1 MDKVKVGIPRAI
13 HYYYSGIFWK
23 YFFKKCNIDVI
34 YSSKTTKEI
43 LEIGKS
49 LAPDEMCLSMKIY
62 LGHIAVLEDK
72 CDYILIPR
80 IDRFDNYNQTCT
92 NFLAI
97 YDLARH
103 YFKTPILN
111 YNIDNQ
117 NELLDGLLEIGPF
130 LHLSKIKIIEAYEY
144 ACRKEK
150 EWRKRKS
157 EEQLK
162 ILKSK
167 NKKVLIVSHAYNI
180 HDEFIGSTIEKLL
193 DQNKVKIVYSDYFL
207 PEETSKLSKNL
218 SKNLYWKYSKESI
231 GAIPLCE
238 KVNGIIFLS
247 TFPCGLDSLVHE
259 LVIRKIEK
267 PYLNLVID
275 DLSSIIGIETRI
287 ESFVDLLEQS

>member
-1 MDKVKVGIPRAI
+1 MDKVKIGIPRGI

-34 YSSKTTKEI
+34 YSSKTTHEI

-49 LAPDEMCLSMKIY
+49 LAPDEMCLSMKVY
-62 LGHIAVLEDK
+62 LGHISSLEGK

-97 YDLARH
+97 YDLANH
-103 YFKTPILN
+103 YFKTPLLN
-111 YNIDNQ
+111 YNIDNK
-117 NELLDGLLEIGPF
+117 NHLLDGLIEIGEV
-130 LHLSKIKIIEAYEY
+130 LHLSKMKVIEAYEY
-144 ACRKEK
+144 ACLKER
-150 EWRKRKS
+150 EWRKSKN
-157 EEQLK
+157 EEQK
-162 ILKSK
+162 RILNGKD
-167 NKKVLIVSHAYNI
+167 KKVLIVSHAYNI
-180 HDEFIGSTIEKLL
+180 HDDFIGGSISSMLE
-193 DQNKVKIVYSDYFL
+193 QNKIKVVYSDYFL
-207 PEETSKLSKNL
+207 PEETSKMSEKLSKC
-218 SKNLYWKYSKESI
+218 LYWKYSKESI

-259 LVIRKIEK
+259 LMIRKMEK

-275 DLSSIIGIETRI
+275 DLSSMTGIETRI
-287 ESFVDLLEQS
+287 ESFVDLIEQG

>member
-1 MDKVKVGIPRAI
+1 MDKVKVGIPRGI

-23 YFFKKCNIDVI
+23 YFFKKCDIDVI
-34 YSSKTTKEI
+34 YSPKTTKEI

-62 LGHIAVLEDK
+62 LGHISYLEGK

-97 YDLARH
+97 YDLAHH

-111 YNIDNQ
+111 YNIDNR
-117 NELLDGLLEIGPF
+117 NHLLDGLIAIGEK
-130 LHLSKIKIIEAYEY
+130 LNLSKMKIIEAYEY
-144 ACRKEK
+144 ALRKEK
-150 EWRKRKS
+150 EWRNSKS
-157 EEQLK
+157 EEQK
-162 ILKSK
+162 RILKSRD
-167 NKKVLIVSHAYNI
+167 KKVLIVSHAYNV
-180 HDEFIGSTIEKLL
+180 HDEFIGSSISKLL
-193 DQNKVKIVYSDYFL
+193 EQNKIKIVYSDYFL
-207 PEETSKLSKNL
+207 PEETSALASKL

-231 GAIPLCE
+231 GAIPLCD

-259 LVIRKIEK
+259 LTIRKMDK

-275 DLSSIIGIETRI
+275 DLSSMTGIETRI
-287 ESFVDLLEQS
+287 ESFVDLLEQN

>member
-13 HYYYSGIFWK
+13 PYYYSGIFWK
-23 YFFKKCNIDVI
+23 YFFKKCNIEVL
-34 YSSKTTKEI
+34 YSPPTSKAI
-43 LEIGKS
+43 LELGKS

-62 LGHIAVLEDK
+62 LGHIAYLDGL
-72 CDYILIPR
+72 CDYLLIPR
-80 IDRFDNYNQTCT
+80 IDRFDDFNQTCT

-97 YDLARH
+97 YDLAHH

-111 YNIDNQ
+111 YNIDNK
-117 NELLDGLLEIGPF
+117 NHLLDGFIEIGGE
-130 LHLSKIKIIEAYEY
+130 LKLSKMKIIEAYEY
-144 ACRKEK
+144 ALKKEK
-150 EWRKRKS
+150 EWQKS
-157 EEQLK
+157 KAEEQKK

-167 NKKVLIVSHAYNI
+167 DKKVLVVSHAYNI
-180 HDEFIGSTIEKLL
+180 HDDFIGSSVERLL
-193 DQNKVKIVYSDYFL
+193 EQNKIKIVYSDYFL
-207 PEETSKLSKNL
+207 PEETSALAPQL

-259 LVIRKIEK
+259 LVIRKLQK

-275 DLSSIIGIETRI
+275 DLSSMTGIETRI
-287 ESFVDLLEQS
+287 ESFVDLIEQN